1 MNNGFKLSENV
12 LIQQEKKATTR
23 GISTGLT
30 YRDEVLGL
38 NSWEQQKLG
47 LDGNLSD

>member
-12 LIQQEKKATTR
+12 PIQQEKKATTR

-47 LDGNLSD
+47 FDGNLSD